1 MLGPNRYG
9 KSGVRVFKL
18 HRGRDRHEI
27 TDLTV
32 RVLLSGDYR
41 EAHVAGDNQE
51 VLPTDT
57 MKNTL
62 YGLAQDHL
70 GPEIERFGLHVARH
84 LLDAS
89 DAEEVSV
96 TLSEQRWD
104 HIPGAG
110 HAFSASGAERKLAR
124 VVVNGHR
131 ERVIAG
137 LSGLLLLKS
146 AGSRF
151 SGFPWDRFTTLEET
165 QDRILAT
172 RLTAWWTYSDPLD
185 DYVVIWDEVRSTLLE
200 SFATFDSAS
209 AQNQGYEMGRAA
221 LASHPEVGEIR
232 LRLPNVHHLEVDLT
246 PFAIDDRGVVFQP
259 VDKPYGDIAL
269 TVQRDGRPKTQ
280 DGS

>member
-18 HRGRDRHEI
+18 HRERDRDDI

-41 EAHVAGDNQE
+41 EAHVAGDNQK

-70 GPEIERFGLHVARH
+70 GPEIERFGLHVGRH

-89 DAEEVSV
+89 DADQVSV

-104 HIPGAG
+104 HLPGAG
-110 HAFSASGAERKLAR
+110 HAFAASGAERKLAR
-124 VVVNGHR
+124 VVVDGND
-131 ERVIAG
+131 ERVTAG

-151 SGFPWDRFTTLEET
+151 SGYPGDRFTTLEET
-165 QDRILAT
+165 EDRILAT
-172 RLTAWWTYSDPLD
+172 RLTARWTYPDPID
-185 DYVVIWDEVRSTLLE
+185 DYVAIWEEVRTTLLG
-200 SFATFDSAS
+200 SFACFDSAS

-221 LASHPEVGEIR
+221 LEAHPEVGEIR
-232 LRLPNVHHLEVDLT
+232 LRLPNVHHLDVDLT
-246 PFAIDDRGVVFQP
+246 PFAIDDREVVFQP
-259 VDKPYGDIAL
+259 VDVPYGDIAL
-269 TVQRDGRPKTQ
+269 TVRRG
-280 DGS
+280 